1 MIKAEDKKAGVIMQ
15 KLEAKTRIL
24 FTEGTDPRVLH
35 AAQKLIDKNV
45 LHPIVY
51 GKRDRIKEVA
61 SKEHLD
67 IRKLEILDPDAFAD
81 KEQMLLRMLELRKGK
96 ADRKMAEE
104 WIQKDTYFCTMY
116 VEMGYADGLLGGS
129 TNSTADTLRPIMQLV
144 KTKPGCSFMSSCF
157 LMLKKEQR
165 LIFADCSMNR
175 NPNVDQL
182 VEITLQSAESAKA
195 FGLTPKVALLS
206 YSSKGSG
213 SGIDV
218 DLVRETAIRLS
229 HMPWDYIVD
238 GELQVDCALNPQV
251 AELKAPN
258 SPIKGEA
265 NVLIFPDLNSGNIGY
280 KLVANLGGYE
290 ALGPILQGVRLPM
303 NDLSRSAS
311 IDEIYKM
318 AIITAMQK
326 ER

>member
-218 DLVRETAIRLS
+218 DLDRKSV
-229 HMPWDYIVD
+229 V
-238 GELQVDCALNPQV
+238 
-251 AELKAPN
+251 
-258 SPIKGEA
+258 
-265 NVLIFPDLNSGNIGY
+265 
-280 KLVANLGGYE
+280 
-290 ALGPILQGVRLPM
+290 
-303 NDLSRSAS
+303 
-311 IDEIYKM
+311 
-318 AIITAMQK
+318 
-326 ER
+326 

>member
-104 WIQKDTYFCTMY
+104 
-116 VEMGYADGLLGGS
+116 LS
-129 TNSTADTLRPIMQLV
+129 
-144 KTKPGCSFMSSCF
+144 
-157 LMLKKEQR
+157 
-165 LIFADCSMNR
+165 LIH
-175 NPNVDQL
+175 
-182 VEITLQSAESAKA
+182 I
-195 FGLTPKVALLS
+195 
-206 YSSKGSG
+206 
-213 SGIDV
+213 
-218 DLVRETAIRLS
+218 
-229 HMPWDYIVD
+229 
-238 GELQVDCALNPQV
+238 
-251 AELKAPN
+251 
-258 SPIKGEA
+258 
-265 NVLIFPDLNSGNIGY
+265 
-280 KLVANLGGYE
+280 
-290 ALGPILQGVRLPM
+290 
-303 NDLSRSAS
+303 
-311 IDEIYKM
+311 
-318 AIITAMQK
+318 
-326 ER
+326 

>member
-67 IRKLEILDPDAFAD
+67 IRKLEILDPDAFTD

-229 HMPWDYIVD
+229 HMPLDYIVD
-238 GELQVDCALNPQV
+238 G
-251 AELKAPN
+251 
-258 SPIKGEA
+258 
-265 NVLIFPDLNSGNIGY
+265 
-280 KLVANLGGYE
+280 
-290 ALGPILQGVRLPM
+290 
-303 NDLSRSAS
+303 
-311 IDEIYKM
+311 
-318 AIITAMQK
+318 
-326 ER
+326 

>member
-129 TNSTADTLRPIMQLV
+129 TNSTADTLRPVSYTHLDVYKRQ
-144 KTKPGCSFMSSCF
+144 
-157 LMLKKEQR
+157 
-165 LIFADCSMNR
+165 
-175 NPNVDQL
+175 
-182 VEITLQSAESAKA
+182 
-195 FGLTPKVALLS
+195 ALL
-206 YSSKGSG
+206 
-213 SGIDV
+213 
-218 DLVRETAIRLS
+218 
-229 HMPWDYIVD
+229 
-238 GELQVDCALNPQV
+238 
-251 AELKAPN
+251 
-258 SPIKGEA
+258 
-265 NVLIFPDLNSGNIGY
+265 F
-280 KLVANLGGYE
+280 
-290 ALGPILQGVRLPM
+290 
-303 NDLSRSAS
+303 
-311 IDEIYKM
+311 
-318 AIITAMQK
+318 
-326 ER
+326 